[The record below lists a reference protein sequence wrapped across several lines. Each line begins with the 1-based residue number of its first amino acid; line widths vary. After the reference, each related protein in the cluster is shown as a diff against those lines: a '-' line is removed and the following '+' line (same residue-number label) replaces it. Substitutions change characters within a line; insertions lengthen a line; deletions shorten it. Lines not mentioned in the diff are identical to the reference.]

1 VRPALLAGAAVAGA
15 VGVAVAAARIPG
27 SGLSPTSVEHGDLGS
42 VLFLVAAFAGFA
54 VYAVGVGLIGR
65 RRAAGS
71 LAAVG
76 ALAVVIQLTP
86 LAGPLLLSRDVF
98 AYWDYGD
105 IGARH
110 DGNPYGRTPSWYP
123 HDPAFAA
130 MAPGWRRS
138 PDVYGPAFTL
148 ASEGIADASPSRAD
162 VAWTF
167 RAAAAAGM
175 LVLVAL
181 AAVRARRRA
190 LAAAVVGWNPLLALQ
205 SAGGGHN
212 DVWMMAFVLAAL
224 VLADRSRSVL
234 AGVSWAVAVFIKSV
248 ALGLV
253 PVALIASRRQH
264 GLAIGFAAASGTLAA
279 VATALFGTS
288 WIGALASLGGRRSRY
303 SIPSRIAELGVPHPV
318 AFALVVVLAGA
329 VFVLLCRGALHGRA
343 RFGVAAIVVLLATP
357 WLLPWYTAWA
367 VPLAAA
373 DDDATARWLAIAL
386 SAYLLP
392 DRVFV

>member
-1 VRPALLAGAAVAGA
+1 MRAALLAGSAVAGA

-42 VLFLVAAFAGFA
+42 VLFLAAAFTGFA
-54 VYAVGVGLIGR
+54 FYAAGVALIGR
-65 RRAAGS
+65 RALSLRA
-71 LAAVG
+71 VC

-98 AYWDYGD
+98 AYWDYGR
-105 IGARH
+105 IGAKH
-110 DGNPYGRTPSWYP
+110 DANPYLRTPIRYP

-130 MAPGWRRS
+130 MAPGWRRT

-148 ASEGIADASPSRAD
+148 ASEGIADASPSRSD

-175 LVLVAL
+175 LTLVAL
-181 AAVRARRRA
+181 ASFRARRRA

-224 VLADRSRSVL
+224 VLADRGRTVL
-234 AGVSWAVAVFIKSV
+234 GGISWAVAVFIKSV

-253 PVALIASRRQH
+253 PVALIASGRRR
-264 GLAIGFAAASGTLAA
+264 GLAIGFAAAGGALAA
-279 VATALFGTS
+279 VATALFGSS
-288 WIGALASLGGRRSRY
+288 WIAALASLGGRRSRY
-303 SIPSRIAELGVPHPV
+303 SIPSRIDELGVPHSV
-318 AFALVVVLAGA
+318 AFALVLVVASLAFA
-329 VFVLLCRGALHGRA
+329 AICRSAMHGRA
-343 RFGVAAIVVLLATP
+343 RFGLAALVVLLATP

-373 DDDATARWLAIAL
+373 DDDAAARWLAIAL

-392 DRVFV
+392 DRVFL

>member
-1 VRPALLAGAAVAGA
+1 MRAALLAGSAVAGA

-42 VLFLVAAFAGFA
+42 VLFLAAAFVGFA
-54 VYAVGVGLIGR
+54 FYAAGVALIGR
-65 RRAAGS
+65 RAVS
-71 LAAVG
+71 LGAVC

-105 IGARH
+105 IGAKH
-110 DGNPYGRTPSWYP
+110 DANPYLRTPIQYP

-130 MAPGWRRS
+130 MAPGWRRT

-148 ASEGIADASPSRAD
+148 ASEGIADASPSRSD
-162 VAWTF
+162 VAWMF

-175 LVLVAL
+175 LTLVAL
-181 AAVRARRRA
+181 ASFRARRRA

-224 VLADRSRSVL
+224 VLADRSRTVL
-234 AGVSWAVAVFIKSV
+234 AGISWAVAVFIKSV

-253 PVALIASRRQH
+253 PVALIASGRRR
-264 GLAIGFAAASGTLAA
+264 GLAIGFAAAGGALAA
-279 VATALFGTS
+279 VATALFGSS
-288 WIGALASLGGRRSRY
+288 WIAALASLGGRRSRY
-303 SIPSRIAELGVPHPV
+303 SVPSRIDELGVPHSV
-318 AFALVVVLAGA
+318 AFALGVVVASRA
-329 VFVLLCRGALHGRA
+329 FAAICRSAMHGRA
-343 RFGVAAIVVLLATP
+343 RFGFAALVVLLATP

-373 DDDATARWLAIAL
+373 DDDAAARWLAIAL

-392 DRVFV
+392 DRVFL

>member
-1 VRPALLAGAAVAGA
+1 PVAVRHERRRGDHLARERPQTARRREVDDSRRRQPRHGERLGGRSRVVGVRTVERRRVRDRHAEREAAGEDSCRREPARPVRVAAAGPLLTRPHRHPPVAAPVRPALLAGAAVAGA

-234 AGVSWAVAVFIKSV
+234 AGVSWAVAVF
-248 ALGLV
+248 
-253 PVALIASRRQH
+253 
-264 GLAIGFAAASGTLAA
+264 
-279 VATALFGTS
+279 
-288 WIGALASLGGRRSRY
+288 
-303 SIPSRIAELGVPHPV
+303 
-318 AFALVVVLAGA
+318 
-329 VFVLLCRGALHGRA
+329 
-343 RFGVAAIVVLLATP
+343 
-357 WLLPWYTAWA
+357 
-367 VPLAAA
+367 
-373 DDDATARWLAIAL
+373 
-386 SAYLLP
+386 
-392 DRVFV
+392 